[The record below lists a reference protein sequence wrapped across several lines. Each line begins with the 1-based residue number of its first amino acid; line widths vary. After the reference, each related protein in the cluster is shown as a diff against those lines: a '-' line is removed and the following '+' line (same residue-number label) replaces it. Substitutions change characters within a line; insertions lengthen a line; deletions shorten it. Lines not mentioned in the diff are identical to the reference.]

1 MNKKVKVGQ
10 QFDLFLLGIRYK
22 SAVVRRSV
30 DTFNINDSVGEQD
43 IAKVIKRYVIS
54 FMAGSVCQAPGKVCL
69 AGPPGPKGVRG
80 LPGKRGP
87 KGTRGRKGTRGIVG
101 PPGEPGKQGMKRD
114 IGTDGVKGEKGK

>member
-1 MNKKVKVGQ
+1 MVNNLIYS
-10 QFDLFLLGIRYK
+10 FLGIRYK

-30 DTFNINDSVGEQD
+30 GTFNINDSVGEQD
-43 IAKVIKRYVIS
+43 IGKVIKRYVIS
-54 FMAGSVCQAPGKVCL
+54 FMAGSVCQAPRKVCL

-101 PPGEPGKQGMKRD
+101 PPGESGKQGMKGD

>member
-1 MNKKVKVGQ
+1 MVNN
-10 QFDLFLLGIRYK
+10 FICSFLGIRFK

-30 DTFNINDSVGEQD
+30 GTFNINDSIGEQD
-43 IAKVIKRYVIS
+43 IREVIKKYVTSI
-54 FMAGSVCQAPGKVCL
+54 MLGSVCLAPGKVCL

-101 PPGEPGKQGMKRD
+101 PSGEPGKQGMKGD
-114 IGTDGVKGEKGK
+114 IGIDGVKGEKGK